1 MKEQQQ
7 LVPLKIEK
15 ENRFYDLSWQNAAQ
29 TKNPLLF
36 VLTNKNKVLVIQ
48 GDTLV
53 STIELTEKEELFSIK
68 ALKKGFCVGGGNKI
82 LSIYE
87 IDKTFNHTL
96 TLGSS
101 HKALTND

>member
-1 MKEQQQ
+1 MGKNYIRLWELHSQESLLKEQQQ

-29 TKNPLLF
+29 TKIPLLF

-53 STIELTEKEELFSIK
+53 STIELT
-68 ALKKGFCVGGGNKI
+68 
-82 LSIYE
+82 
-87 IDKTFNHTL
+87 
-96 TLGSS
+96 
-101 HKALTND
+101 